1 MEYIIG
7 GACTT
12 FIGICGR
19 VVSQYAQQSINM
31 LKSARNMKDI
41 ENKKTSGLG
50 YIEGNLTST
59 QPYLF
64 QCDGITLSIIA
75 LKNQIKAA
83 QEERF
88 KFGKAQSVG
97 STERIISP
105 THANYFGSWSIDG
118 IGIAP
123 SLRKNFPLNHLHSQ
137 FDLRHG
143 GSNINVITSDKG
155 EQYGTTNVD
164 TIGIR
169 KDIYGIVDQTEFTMI
184 GYYDAPSNK
193 FTTASPSQTII
204 MNKSMQEMLSNGTS
218 EANAISNISTF
229 VLCAGVALCLYGGI
243 KMHQDNKH

>member
-1 MEYIIG
+1 
-7 GACTT
+7 
-12 FIGICGR
+12 
-19 VVSQYAQQSINM
+19 
-31 LKSARNMKDI
+31 MKDI

-59 QPYLF
+59 QPYSF
-64 QCDGITLSIIA
+64 QCDGITLSIVA

-83 QEERF
+83 QEESF

-97 STERIISP
+97 SSERLISP

-123 SLRKNFPLNHLHSQ
+123 SLRKNFPLSHLHSQ

-193 FTTASPSQTII
+193 FTTASPSPSLTIV
-204 MNKSMQEMLSNGTS
+204 MNKSMHEMLSNS
-218 EANAISNISTF
+218 SLEANTISNISTF
-229 VLCAGVALCLYGGI
+229 VSCIGVALVLYGGI